1 MSHLGQRNLLV
12 FLCPVMLAG
21 VFALPAN
28 ADSTTQATLSGAVRR
43 TQTGVAINTHACVLT
58 LRPITA
64 SAVRV
69 RCSKEAVKRFAPK
82 AALLSALLW
91 MGMLRR
97 FAPYV
102 KCPMKIEHGSR
113 ANCDTR
119 NT

>member
-1 MSHLGQRNLLV
+1 
-12 FLCPVMLAG
+12 MLAG

-64 SAVRV
+64 SAVPV

-97 FAPYV
+97 FPPCV
-102 KCPMKIEHGSR
+102 K
-113 ANCDTR
+113 AQ
-119 NT
+119 